1 MNRDVVMIRHAQST
15 WNAAGKFT
23 GWADPSLTELG
34 EAEAIKAGHLLMKH
48 GFHFDRVYTSRLKRA
63 TDTANIILTVMNET
77 NIPVH
82 ADWRL
87 NERHY
92 GALQGLSKEDL
103 REQAGDAQVHRW
115 RRGYHDTAPALADDD
130 PRHPNYDEQYADV
143 PKGRLPSV
151 ESLADTRRRA
161 MEFWHENVEPALLKG
176 EHILISA
183 HGNTLRALIMAL
195 ADMSEQEVEQFEI
208 PTGTPIIYRFDA
220 DGKPVSW
227 HYLDGRQENSTD
239 FS

>member
-1 MNRDVVMIRHAQST
+1 MNQDVVMIRHAQST

-23 GWADPSLTELG
+23 GWADPLLTELG
-34 EAEAIKAGHLLMKH
+34 KAEAIKAGQMLLQH

-63 TDTANIILTVMNET
+63 IDTASIILGVMREPNV
-77 NIPVH
+77 PVQQ
-82 ADWRL
+82 DWRL

-103 REQAGDAQVHRW
+103 RAQAGDAQVHRW
-115 RRGYHDTAPALADDD
+115 RRGYLDTAPALANDD
-130 PRHPNYDEQYADV
+130 PRHPKYDEQYADV
-143 PKGRLPSV
+143 PRERLPSV
-151 ESLADTRRRA
+151 ESLADTRSRA
-161 MEFWHENVEPALLKG
+161 LEFWREQIDPALQKG
-176 EHILISA
+176 ERILISA

-195 ADMSEQEVEQFEI
+195 ADMSQQEVEQFEI

-220 DGKPVSW
+220 NGKPVSW